1 MDRIIIH
8 GGPVSPVQH
17 VYVYVNGEQVD
28 TMGVQMDNLAEV
40 VFALAEK
47 HNIKAI
53 DLAGSRF
60 FMEGVERE
68 LRESELIKNYSIDF
82 IAIRYV

>member
-8 GGPVSPVQH
+8 GSPVSPVQH
-17 VYVYVNGEQVD
+17 VYTYVNGEQVD
-28 TMGVQMDNLAEV
+28 AIGVQMDNLGDI

-47 HNIKAI
+47 HNIKTI

-68 LRESELIKNYSIDF
+68 FRESELIKNYSIEF